1 MSAIEVKGLTKA
13 FGDVLAVDD
22 LTFSVEEGE
31 FFALL
36 GVNGAGK
43 TTAIRLL
50 TCLSRADAGEAFL
63 AGHSVSDEEQAVKT
77 LCNVSPQETAIATRL
92 SVRENLLL
100 IARLYGATKEEAE
113 RRTDAMIKRMGLGE
127 VAARRAGVLSGG
139 WQRRL
144 SIAMALISEPKILFL
159 DEPTLGLDVLARREL
174 WGILRDLKG
183 KITVVLTTHYLEEA
197 EALADRIGILS
208 RGRMV
213 ACDTADALKARAGK
227 DNFEEAFIALATGEV
242 IA

>member
-127 VAARRAGVLSGG
+127 VAARRAGLLSGG

-197 EALADRIGILS
+197 EALADSIGILS

>member
-127 VAARRAGVLSGG
+127 VAARRAGLLSGG